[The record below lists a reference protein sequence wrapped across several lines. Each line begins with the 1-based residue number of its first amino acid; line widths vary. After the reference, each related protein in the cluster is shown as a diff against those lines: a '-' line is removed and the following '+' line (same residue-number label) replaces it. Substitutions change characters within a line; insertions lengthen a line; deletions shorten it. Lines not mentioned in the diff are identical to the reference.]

1 MSTTASYLS
10 LRITTLME
18 MYRALSILLL
28 LHVVFI
34 NFTHGQHYYNRS
46 MTEML
51 PILTKPDF
59 FLIGAMKV
67 AYITI
72 ITTIIIINLNNYHQ

>member
-1 MSTTASYLS
+1 
-10 LRITTLME
+10 ME

-34 NFTHGQHYYNRS
+34 NFTYGQHYYNRS
-46 MTEML
+46 TTEML

-67 AYITI
+67 AYITF
-72 ITTIIIINLNNYHQ
+72 ITTILLSILIIIIMINSVVQHRYIN